1 MLVNKWLNFRV
12 LKQIVPRKLIIYIYI
27 KDNKIIVKVEAPGNN
42 NIKTGLEISDEYN
55 IIKSK

>member
-27 KDNKIIVKVEAPGNN
+27 YIKDNKIIVKVEAPGNN
-42 NIKTGLEISDEYN
+42 NIKSGLEISDE
-55 IIKSK
+55 